1 MSTIGSGIIG
11 DSNTFNLKEINI
23 EKIRKEVMNFLLKDE
38 EIIQAFETIRDQ
50 VVFTTKRIF
59 VINVQGITGKKIA
72 YISYPYSKIQYF
84 GIETAG
90 MLDIDSELII
100 AFNDGNKLSFD
111 FKKGVN
117 IIEISKTISE
127 FIL

>member
-23 EKIRKEVMNFLLKDE
+23 EKVRKEVMNFLLRDE
-38 EIIQAFETIRDQ
+38 DIIQPFETIRDQ

-72 YISYPYSKIQYF
+72 YISYTYSKIQYF

-111 FKKGVN
+111 FKRGVD

>member
-11 DSNTFNLKEINI
+11 DSNTFNLKEINV
-23 EKIRKEVMNFLLKDE
+23 EKVRKEVLNFLLQNE
-38 EIIQAFETIRDQ
+38 EIIQAFETVRDQ
-50 VVFTTKRIF
+50 VIFTTKRIF

-111 FKKGVN
+111 FKKGVD

>member
-1 MSTIGSGIIG
+1 
-11 DSNTFNLKEINI
+11 
-23 EKIRKEVMNFLLKDE
+23 MNFLIRNED
-38 EIIQAFETIRDQ
+38 IIQAFETIRDQ

-111 FKKGVN
+111 FKKGVD

>member
-23 EKIRKEVMNFLLKDE
+23 EKVRKEVMNFLLKDE

-111 FKKGVN
+111 FKKGVD

>member
-11 DSNTFNLKEINI
+11 DSNTFNLKEIYI
-23 EKIRKEVMNFLLKDE
+23 EKVRKEVMNFLLKDE
-38 EIIQAFETIRDQ
+38 DIIQAFETIRDQ
-50 VVFTTKRIF
+50 VIFTTKRIF

-111 FKKGVN
+111 FKKGVD

>member
-23 EKIRKEVMNFLLKDE
+23 EKVRKEVMNFLLKDE
-38 EIIQAFETIRDQ
+38 DIIQAFETIRDQ

-111 FKKGVN
+111 FKKGVD
-117 IIEISKTISE
+117 IIQISKTISE

>member
-23 EKIRKEVMNFLLKDE
+23 EKVRKEVMNFLIRDE
-38 EIIQAFETIRDQ
+38 DIIQAFETIRDQ
-50 VVFTTKRIF
+50 VVFTSKRIF

-111 FKKGVN
+111 FKKGVD

>member
-11 DSNTFNLKEINI
+11 DSNTFNLKEISI
-23 EKIRKEVMNFLLKDE
+23 EKVRKEVMNFLIRDE
-38 EIIQAFETIRDQ
+38 DIIQAFETIRDQ

-59 VINVQGITGKKIA
+59 VINVQGVTGKKIA

-100 AFNDGNKLSFD
+100 AFNDGNKLTFD
-111 FKKGVN
+111 FKKGVD

>member
-23 EKIRKEVMNFLLKDE
+23 EKIRKEVRNFLLKDE

-50 VVFTTKRIF
+50 VIFTTKRIF

-111 FKKGVN
+111 FKRGVD

>member
-23 EKIRKEVMNFLLKDE
+23 EKVRKEVMNFLIRDE
-38 EIIQAFETIRDQ
+38 DIIQAFETIRDQ

-111 FKKGVN
+111 FKKGVD
-117 IIEISKTISE
+117 IIQISKTISE

>member
-23 EKIRKEVMNFLLKDE
+23 EKVRKEVMNFLIRDE
-38 EIIQAFETIRDQ
+38 DIIQAFETIRDQ

-84 GIETAG
+84 GIETAC

-111 FKKGVN
+111 FKKGVD

>member
-23 EKIRKEVMNFLLKDE
+23 EKVRKEVMNFLLKDE
-38 EIIQAFETIRDQ
+38 DIIQAFETIRDQ
-50 VVFTTKRIF
+50 VLFTTKRIF

-111 FKKGVN
+111 FKKGVD

>member
-1 MSTIGSGIIG
+1 MSTTGSGIIG

-23 EKIRKEVMNFLLKDE
+23 EKVRKEVMNFLLKDE
-38 EIIQAFETIRDQ
+38 DIIQAFETIRDQ

-111 FKKGVN
+111 FKKGVD

>member
-111 FKKGVN
+111 FKKGVD

>member
-100 AFNDGNKLSFD
+100 AFNDGNKLSFN
-111 FKKGVN
+111 FKRGVD

>member
-11 DSNTFNLKEINI
+11 YSNTFNLKEINI
-23 EKIRKEVMNFLLKDE
+23 EKVRKEVMNFLLKNE
-38 EIIQAFETIRDQ
+38 EIIQAFETVRNQ

-90 MLDIDSELII
+90 MLDIDNELII

>member
-50 VVFTTKRIF
+50 VIFTTKRIF

-111 FKKGVN
+111 FKRGVD

>member
-23 EKIRKEVMNFLLKDE
+23 EKVRKEVMNFLLKDE

-72 YISYPYSKIQYF
+72 YISYPYSKIKYF

-111 FKKGVN
+111 FKKGVD

>member
-23 EKIRKEVMNFLLKDE
+23 EKVRKEVMNFLIRNED
-38 EIIQAFETIRDQ
+38 IIQAFETIRDQ

-111 FKKGVN
+111 FKKGVD

>member
-1 MSTIGSGIIG
+1 
-11 DSNTFNLKEINI
+11 
-23 EKIRKEVMNFLLKDE
+23 MNFLLRDE

-59 VINVQGITGKKIA
+59 VINVQGITGKKIT

-111 FKKGVN
+111 FKKGVD

>member
-23 EKIRKEVMNFLLKDE
+23 EKVRKEVMNFLLRDE
-38 EIIQAFETIRDQ
+38 DIIQAFETIRDQ

-111 FKKGVN
+111 FKKGVD

>member
-11 DSNTFNLKEINI
+11 DSNTFNLKEISI
-23 EKIRKEVMNFLLKDE
+23 EKVRKEVMNFLLRDE
-38 EIIQAFETIRDQ
+38 DIIQAFETIRDQ

-111 FKKGVN
+111 SKRGVD